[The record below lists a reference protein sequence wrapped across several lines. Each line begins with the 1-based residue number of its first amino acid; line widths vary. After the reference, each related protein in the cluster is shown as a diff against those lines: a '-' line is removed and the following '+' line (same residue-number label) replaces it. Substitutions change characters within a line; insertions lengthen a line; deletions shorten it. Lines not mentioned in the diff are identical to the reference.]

1 MLVITTPTGQIGRQ
15 VVDGLLDREEQVR
28 VIAREPSRLS
38 PRVRE
43 RAGVVQGSHR
53 DLDVVT
59 AAFAGA
65 DAVFWVV
72 PPDPRA
78 DGVQD
83 YYVDYTRAACQA
95 IADQG
100 VKRVVGVSTMGHGI
114 EHNAGHLSASLAKD
128 AMIAD
133 TGVHYR
139 ALRASAFMENLLWQI
154 GAMKEQGVFFGP
166 QPADLVVASIATR
179 DIAAKAT
186 ELLLDDSWSGQDG
199 VPLVSA
205 DALSFDGMA
214 QVVTEVLE
222 RPVRYQQISVEAY
235 RASMLKHGASDA
247 WARGLADMALA
258 QNNGAYDE
266 EHRTAAPAPTD
277 FRQWCEEVLRPAF
290 LA

>member
-15 VVDGLLDREEQVR
+15 VVDALLDREEPVR
-28 VIAREPSRLS
+28 VIARDPSRLS

-43 RAGVVQGSHR
+43 RAEVVQGSHR

-59 AAFAGA
+59 KAFTGA

-72 PPDPRA
+72 PPDPSTRSVE
-78 DGVQD
+78 G
-83 YYVDYTRAACQA
+83 YYVDYTRAACQV

-114 EHNAGHLSASLAKD
+114 ERNAGHLSASLAKD

-133 TGVHYR
+133 TGVPYR
-139 ALRASAFMENLLWQI
+139 ALRASAFMENLLRQL
-154 GAMKEQGVFFGP
+154 GTLKDHGVFFGP

-186 ELLLDDSWSGQDG
+186 ELLLDGAWSGQDG

-214 QVVTEVLE
+214 QVVSEVLE
-222 RPVRYQQISVEAY
+222 RPVRYQEVGVEAY
-235 RASMLKHGASDA
+235 RASMLEHGASEA
-247 WARGLADMALA
+247 WAQGLADMAVA
-258 QNNGAYDE
+258 QINGAYDE
-266 EHRTAAPAPTD
+266 EHRTAPPSPTT
-277 FRQWCEEVLRPAF
+277 FRQWCEEVLRPAY